1 MRAANHTLVNL
12 GRLQLFSAYFSLNL
26 ESRSVTKV
34 LPLVAELE
42 RSNGSSLRG
51 CLVSFLYW
59 PLWRIRSG
67 FGRIAQI
74 ASGAGLTRIPVA
86 PPCFLFFWRGINAYF
101 PTLPPFCRSIRII
114 GLGGVSRQIIDSKGR
129 IFKIIHK

>member
-34 LPLVAELE
+34 LPLVVELE

-51 CLVSFLYW
+51 CLVSFFYTGDYGGSDLTSGESLRLLPERGLPGFRRL
-59 PLWRIRSG
+59 PLFSY
-67 FGRIAQI
+67 FAGR
-74 ASGAGLTRIPVA
+74 GL
-86 PPCFLFFWRGINAYF
+86 NA
-101 PTLPPFCRSIRII
+101 
-114 GLGGVSRQIIDSKGR
+114 
-129 IFKIIHK
+129 